1 MRLQVLISLYACR
14 LFPACNNMD
23 NKCNVW
29 GKVFTELHIGDLTS
43 LHCRAQENKDL
54 WEKVVEI
61 TNNEES
67 LDVILFVLQIDALAY
82 TVQWCGDSGC
92 ITDDQAEMAREFL
105 NSSYN
110 EMLYMYLSEFDCM
123 SIAIVSRAYMNWV
136 LHKSITV

>member
-14 LFPACNNMD
+14 LFPAYNNMD

-29 GKVFTELHIGDLTS
+29 GKVFTELHIGDLTA

-67 LDVILFVLQIDALAY
+67 LDVILFVLQINSLAY
-82 TVQWCGDSGC
+82 TVQWCGDYGL
-92 ITDDQAEMAREFL
+92 ITDDQADMAKDFVFSE
-105 NSSYN
+105 
-110 EMLYMYLSEFDCM
+110 YLVKLAGCFDGHDKRD
-123 SIAIVSRAYMNWV
+123 IAIIERAYDNWV
-136 LHKSITV
+136 VHKSITV